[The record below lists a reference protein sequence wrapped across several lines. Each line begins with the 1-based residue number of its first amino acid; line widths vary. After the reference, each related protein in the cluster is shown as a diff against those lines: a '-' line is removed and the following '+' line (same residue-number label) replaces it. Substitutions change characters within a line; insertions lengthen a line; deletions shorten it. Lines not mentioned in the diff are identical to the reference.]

1 MNLKTVL
8 INVTDN
14 FDNKMKN
21 SFRIMEAIKKSNEF
35 LKSIHITQE

>member
-21 SFRIMEAIKKSNEF
+21 SFRIMEAIKNQMKF
-35 LKSIHITQE
+35 